1 MLIQMRPSKFKAIV
15 APKLWWQ
22 MKNTEQTTV
31 RIAFNIKACTW
42 FVYFTLKSIPTKSVR
57 CDTER
62 KKIENT
68 FWIDS
73 LRLTFKR
80 RPTFVQAIS
89 RVHQTLLDMQTLTTN
104 ALRIYHVLW
113 TNVERGKKMWLKKEN
128 KNENQKKG
136 KKIK

>member
-1 MLIQMRPSKFKAIV
+1 MYLVCLF
-15 APKLWWQ
+15 
-22 MKNTEQTTV
+22 
-31 RIAFNIKACTW
+31 
-42 FVYFTLKSIPTKSVR
+42 YLKSIPTKSVR

-89 RVHQTLLDMQTLTTN
+89 GVHQTLLEMQTLTTN
-104 ALRIYHVLW
+104 ALRIYHVLR
-113 TNVERGKKMWLKKEN
+113 TNVEREKMWLKKEN

-136 KKIK
+136 KKKSRNQARRKMEWKNKLPTSKKQKKKLWCRFIEITLIWFFFN

>member
-1 MLIQMRPSKFKAIV
+1 MYLVCLF
-15 APKLWWQ
+15 
-22 MKNTEQTTV
+22 
-31 RIAFNIKACTW
+31 
-42 FVYFTLKSIPTKSVR
+42 YLKSIPTKSVR

-89 RVHQTLLDMQTLTTN
+89 GVHQTLLEMQTLTTN
-104 ALRIYHVLW
+104 ALRIYHVLR
-113 TNVERGKKMWLKKEN
+113 TNVEREKMWLKKEN

-136 KKIK
+136 KKNLEIRHVEKWSEKTNCQRPKSREKNCDVDLLKLL